1 MILNYFIKTEL
12 ITASF
17 INADNKL
24 HEVSFR
30 YSYPSDSEEIAT
42 QDDAI
47 ISQVTDVL
55 TDYCFDNQ
63 IKVKVK
69 EITEIQRVE
78 IQTTFKEFLT
88 GINFAIVDTLESIVS
103 NFRV

>member
-1 MILNYFIKTEL
+1 MILDYFIKTEL

-17 INADNKL
+17 IDADDKL
-24 HEVSFR
+24 HQVSIR
-30 YSYPSDSEEIAT
+30 YCYPSDCEEVAT

-47 ISQVTDVL
+47 KSQVFDVL
-55 TDYCFDNQ
+55 TDYCFNNQ

-69 EITEIQRVE
+69 EITSIDRYAVK
-78 IQTTFKEFLT
+78 TTFKEFLV

>member
-17 INADNKL
+17 IDADDKL
-24 HEVSFR
+24 HQVSIR
-30 YSYPSDSEEIAT
+30 YCYPSDCEEVAT

-78 IQTTFKEFLT
+78 IQTSFKEFLT
-88 GINFAIVDTLESIVS
+88 GINFAIVDSLESIVS

>member
-1 MILNYFIKTEL
+1 MSSEYVFRRPLSTEL
-12 ITASF
+12 
-17 INADNKL
+17 L
-24 HEVSFR
+24 C
-30 YSYPSDSEEIAT
+30 EEIAT

-47 ISQVTDVL
+47 MSQVTDVL

-78 IQTTFKEFLT
+78 IQTSFKEFLV
-88 GINFAIVDTLESIVS
+88 GINFAIVDSLESIVS

>member
-17 INADNKL
+17 IDADDKL
-24 HEVSFR
+24 HQVSIR
-30 YSYPSDSEEIAT
+30 YCYPSDCEEVAT

-47 ISQVTDVL
+47 MSQVTDVL

-63 IKVKVK
+63 IKPKKYTSIDKYAVK
-69 EITEIQRVE
+69 
-78 IQTTFKEFLT
+78 TTFKEFLV
-88 GINFAIVDTLESIVS
+88 GINFAIVDTLEFITS